1 MLSYTAYHIYCKHH
15 RSRLNCFALVGIPF
29 SPALPSFVSFIS
41 LRLLATIQPTSH
53 VPPSL
58 GLTLLPICPVGCYHS
73 NHPHPVGLTDSEIT
87 YVRLLYSRPSF
98 MSSLSTHSS
107 VWSLSLPFQFRHPA
121 SPVLQYV
128 SLLTGIAL
136 CTSLGVCGRC
146 GSRTR
151 CSSEAFRG
159 ITLRCAPTCPL
170 IPSCRFAPLFR
181 LFLPCLVANPSPP

>member
-1 MLSYTAYHIYCKHH
+1 MGHPFLSSFAFF
-15 RSRLNCFALVGIPF
+15 CFIHSVAI
-29 SPALPSFVSFIS
+29 I
-41 LRLLATIQPTSH
+41 ATIQPTSH

-73 NHPHPVGLTDSEIT
+73 NHPHPVGSYRFGNYLSPPVVLTDW
-87 YVRLLYSRPSF
+87 LPSI
-98 MSSLSTHSS
+98 STPSAY
-107 VWSLSLPFQFRHPA
+107 WSLSMPFQFRHPA

-146 GSRTR
+146 GIRTR
-151 CSSEAFRG
+151 CSSQAFRG

-170 IPSCRFAPLFR
+170 IPTLPVCTNYPGFY
-181 LFLPCLVANPSPP
+181 LPCLVANPSPP